1 MLGAQGGDVQGSDPS
16 GRGRGWPL
24 HSSPYGKIKHSP
36 QPFGPKGRA
45 NDFAFPP
52 LSKKIKLL
60 PIRLQQRDKNVPKWR
75 NQANFGGNRQM
86 SDIQE
91 LERRINAAL
100 ERIGQAVDNHT
111 PKVASPAAAPA
122 DDGRLSALAEE
133 LQAERDANAQLH
145 EKLRLLNESD
155 SDQVGELQEK
165 VETLTRQL
173 DAQGLEVKRMRKNV
187 IHLRETMRGLRE
199 AQSRGVTEPH
209 LLNKAMLAELEAL
222 RATRLSETAEMDEI
236 LAELKPLIGDMQ
248 DA

>member
-1 MLGAQGGDVQGSDPS
+1 
-16 GRGRGWPL
+16 
-24 HSSPYGKIKHSP
+24 
-36 QPFGPKGRA
+36 
-45 NDFAFPP
+45 
-52 LSKKIKLL
+52 
-60 PIRLQQRDKNVPKWR
+60 
-75 NQANFGGNRQM
+75 M
-86 SDIQE
+86 SDIHE

-100 ERIGQAVDNHT
+100 ERIGQAVDSHT
-111 PKVASPAAAPA
+111 PSAASPAAAS
-122 DDGRLSALAEE
+122 DDEGRLSALAEE
-133 LQAERDANAQLH
+133 LQAARDANAQLH
-145 EKLRLLNESD
+145 ERLRLLKERD

-165 VETLTRQL
+165 VENLTRQL

-199 AQSRGVTEPH
+199 AQARGVTEPH